1 MQNEYRYIYDTF
13 DNFRMEKSYVIW
25 FIVNN
30 FPHVVSL
37 LLKKKENDLAKNTIL
52 RLISRLLMRDQ
63 KGSRGKQFSHWY
75 YCYRYRVY
83 EQYKLVDLQL
93 ISRGFNQY

>member
-13 DNFRMEKSYVIW
+13 DDFRMEKSYVIW

-37 LLKKKENDLAKNTIL
+37 LKKRVNDLAKNTIL
-52 RLISRLLMRDQ
+52 RLISRLLMQD
-63 KGSRGKQFSHWY
+63 
-75 YCYRYRVY
+75 
-83 EQYKLVDLQL
+83 
-93 ISRGFNQY
+93 